1 MNPILV
7 ANYALCKKYPDT
19 YLSTP
24 LLQHENYEEGSVQ
37 LPIREL
43 GSIQKK
49 WFIALKLWN
58 GNFFFAANWISS
70 SLDSFRWMRF
80 SFIIMKRTFIK
91 CIYCIIF
98 RFILYLKNKRFYIGF
113 SRISTNWCWEMNTVC
128 LYL

>member
-7 ANYALCKKYPDT
+7 ANYALCKKYLDT

-49 WFIALKLWN
+49 WFIA
-58 GNFFFAANWISS
+58 
-70 SLDSFRWMRF
+70 
-80 SFIIMKRTFIK
+80 
-91 CIYCIIF
+91 
-98 RFILYLKNKRFYIGF
+98 
-113 SRISTNWCWEMNTVC
+113 
-128 LYL
+128 